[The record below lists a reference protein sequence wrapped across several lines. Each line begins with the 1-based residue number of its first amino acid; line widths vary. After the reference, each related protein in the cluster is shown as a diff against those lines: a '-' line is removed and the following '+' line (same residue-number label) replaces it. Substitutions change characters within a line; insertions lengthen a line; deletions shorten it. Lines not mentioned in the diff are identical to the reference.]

1 MYTKLARLFDD
12 WIRVELEPA
21 PEKSRGG
28 VVLVGSVPVRIAKVL
43 QTGPG
48 RRGRK
53 GQLIPI
59 GLKVGDR
66 FPFFKAAAD
75 TQQGQQLGMLLPDG
89 QELIRESDVL
99 FVIDEGDV
107 EVSL

>member
-1 MYTKLARLFDD
+1 MKTLARLRGD
-12 WIRVELEPA
+12 WIRVELEKL
-21 PEKSRGG
+21 PEKSKGG
-28 VVLVGSVPVRIAKVL
+28 IVLVGARPVRIARVL

-53 GQLIPI
+53 GQLIPM
-59 GLKVGDR
+59 GLKLGDR

-75 TQQGQQLGMLLPDG
+75 TQQGRQLGMLLPDG

-99 FVIDEGDV
+99 FVIEEGDI
-107 EVSL
+107 EVTI

>member
-1 MYTKLARLFDD
+1 MKNIAQLRSD

-21 PEKSRGG
+21 PERSRGG
-28 VVLVGSVPVRIAKVL
+28 IVLVGARPVRIARVL

-53 GQLIPI
+53 GQLIPM
-59 GLKVGDR
+59 GLRIGDR

-75 TQQGQQLGMLLPDG
+75 TQQGRQLGELLPEG

-99 FVIDEGDV
+99 FVIEEGDV
-107 EVSL
+107 EVTV